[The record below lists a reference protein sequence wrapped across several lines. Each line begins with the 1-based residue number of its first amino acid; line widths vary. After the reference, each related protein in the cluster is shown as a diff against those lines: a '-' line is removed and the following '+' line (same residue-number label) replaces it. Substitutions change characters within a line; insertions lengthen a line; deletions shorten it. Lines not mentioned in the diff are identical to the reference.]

1 MGEHITSH
9 VSGFT
14 VLPQRDHSGQVSFE
28 CQEELF
34 RQEVEN
40 ADDIRLSQ
48 RLVKK
53 CMAEKKK
60 FCNDVKP
67 GAQSEIA
74 PMACMLRRRRDGI
87 QSSHPIL
94 PLHRP
99 CVALIC
105 KIAIQ

>member
-1 MGEHITSH
+1 MHSSSYSSSSTSDNNLFH
-9 VSGFT
+9 EPSLHFSNQ
-14 VLPQRDHSGQVSFE
+14 VLQRFHHLQRDHSGQVSFE

-53 CMAEKKK
+53 CMADKKK

-67 GAQSEIA
+67 GMI
-74 PMACMLRRRRDGI
+74 
-87 QSSHPIL
+87 
-94 PLHRP
+94 
-99 CVALIC
+99 
-105 KIAIQ
+105 